1 MQGIKNNN
9 KYQYTCT
16 CTLHYFIVLLR
27 KYSIKYINLII
38 SIIFLNTKIRQMTLH
53 TAVLSHNIHVHVLTS
68 SIRFIFWLAAG
79 GGGPGFTG
87 TEGEAETC

>member
-1 MQGIKNNN
+1 
-9 KYQYTCT
+9 
-16 CTLHYFIVLLR
+16 
-27 KYSIKYINLII
+27 
-38 SIIFLNTKIRQMTLH
+38 MTLH